1 VTQVA
6 SGCRIEGKVT
16 GKSNLRI
23 DGEVIGTVEVDN
35 DVTVASGGVVRGD
48 VSANSVTIG
57 GRIVGN
63 VRGGSKVE
71 ILASGRL
78 EGDVKAARV
87 VLAEGA
93 YFKGKVEMTG
103 GQA

>member
-1 VTQVA
+1 
-6 SGCRIEGKVT
+6 
-16 GKSNLRI
+16 
-23 DGEVIGTVEVDN
+23 
-35 DVTVASGGVVRGD
+35 
-48 VSANSVTIG
+48 
-57 GRIVGN
+57 
-63 VRGGSKVE
+63 VE